1 MSKVYNKETGREVNA
16 LPEQVKIMIDSGE
29 YAINAPELEEKE
41 EEKEVKKLGK
51 NNK

>member
-29 YAINAPELEEKE
+29 YANAPELEEKE

>member
-16 LPEQVKIMIDSGE
+16 LPEQVIMIDSGE